1 MQGAEMAKLG
11 RRPKGEYP
19 EKRRV
24 FASRV
29 RQDTWAKLQQAAA
42 KSGRSVSQEFE
53 HQLRRGLDEAET
65 IKNTWGD
72 EKTYAMLKLAAQAV
86 ISLCR
91 VRDAKTHWT
100 ADAELFDASLETIVR
115 TLKVFRPHVLI
126 ATDLVTGAP
135 TLGTPALGIVRDAQA
150 VDPARPL
157 TKSTKRQRALLR
169 LKDDLGE
176 ELIAR
181 AAGFDEDKND

>member
-1 MQGAEMAKLG
+1 MATRG

-19 EKRRV
+19 EKKRV

-29 RQDTWAKLQQAAA
+29 REDTWEKLQQAAA

-65 IKNTWGD
+65 VKNTWGD
-72 EKTYAMLKLAAQAV
+72 EKTYALLKLAAQAV
-86 ISLCR
+86 VSLCR

-115 TLKVFRPHVLI
+115 ILTGFRPLTP
-126 ATDLVTGAP
+126 TDVVVGAP
-135 TLGTPALGIVRDAQA
+135 TLGTPAFRIVSEAQA

-157 TKSTKRQRALLR
+157 NKSTKRHRALMR
-169 LKDDLGE
+169 LKEDLGE

-181 AAGFDEDKND
+181 AARVDEDKK